1 MKGRWI
7 YAAAASLLGI
17 LTSFFHPAIAIV
29 IFLLTFFLLKRNI
42 LSSYNAAI
50 MIVIFLAF
58 IMRSEFASEHN
69 RTSLSG
75 NESEFEVTM
84 KESAKIDGDLLTVF
98 IELADKKEKLAAR
111 YKIKSEAEKK
121 TLTDNLGT
129 GMTCRVNGTL
139 QPPPTSTNPNS
150 FSYQEYLNHNSIF
163 WILEMEQLN
172 LSDCSYRKS
181 SLVLTILKIRET
193 GINYLLDHFPEQS
206 APLAIAL
213 IFGERNFIDQATIA
227 SYQKIGIIHLLA
239 ISGLHVG
246 MLAGMF
252 FLAGVRAGITR
263 EKMTSI
269 LLLVLPLYAILT
281 GAAPSVLRAV
291 FMMLVVLLAK
301 KLKAPIQ
308 LVDVISIVFIGY
320 LFISPYII
328 YNAGFQ
334 LSFAVALS
342 LILSA
347 PIILKRFSESYAAI
361 LAVSFVCQM
370 AAIPIL
376 LWHFYEVS
384 IISIIANLIFVP
396 LYSSIILPV
405 VLILFIFDLLTG
417 GKAVLLLNVFERL
430 ISFLNW
436 IAELLSAIPNSTL
449 VLGRPSL
456 IMLIVYLLLI
466 PAFFAGWERSKNKK
480 ALIRSGVLPIL
491 AMLIQYWSNVFTPAG
506 EITFIDVGQGDSIL
520 IKLPYGRGNYLIDAG
535 GTLMFDTEDWRMRSD
550 PYETG
555 KDTVV
560 PFLKS
565 KGISKIDK
573 FFLTH
578 GDMDHIGGASAVIR
592 EMRVKSVVFSQEAE
606 ISEAEKDLIVQAK
619 FKKSNIVFTKAGD
632 NWSKGDS
639 VFQVLSPF
647 GDRMGDVYTG
657 KNDSSIVL
665 FAKVGG
671 LNWLFTGDLEETGES
686 EFIKAY
692 PNLKIDVLKIAH
704 HGSKTSTTESFLAA
718 VKPRIAV
725 ISAGRNNRYGHPH
738 NDVMGRLKDINVH
751 VLRTDKQGAVNYV
764 FKGNSGTF
772 SVQLP

>member
-7 YAAAASLLGI
+7 YAAAASLLGN
-17 LTSFFHPAIAIV
+17 LTSLLHPAIAV
-29 IFLLTFFLLKRNI
+29 IFSLLALFLLKRNI
-42 LSSYNAAI
+42 LTKKTMTVLI
-50 MIVIFLAF
+50 MIYLAL
-58 IMRSEFASEHN
+58 IIRSELAAEYN
-69 RTSLSG
+69 RTSLTG
-75 NESEFEVTM
+75 NESDFEITLS
-84 KESAKIDGDLLTVF
+84 ESVKIDGDLLTVL
-98 IELADKKEKLAAR
+98 IELTDKKEKLAAR
-111 YKIKSEAEKK
+111 YKIKSEAEQKF
-121 TLTDNLGT
+121 LSDHLRI

-139 QPPPTSTNPNS
+139 QTPPTSTNPNS
-150 FSYQEYLNHNSIF
+150 FSYKDYLSHNRIF
-163 WILEMEQLN
+163 WILELEQLN
-172 LSDCSYRKS
+172 LSDCIYNKS
-181 SLVLTILKIRET
+181 RITLPILKMREMGT
-193 GINYLLDHFPEQS
+193 KHILEHFPEQA
-206 APLAIAL
+206 APLSIAL
-213 IFGERNFIDQATIA
+213 VFGDRNFIDEDIIA

-252 FLAGVRAGITR
+252 FLAGVRAGITT

-269 LLLVLPLYAILT
+269 LIMVLPVYAILT

-291 FMMLVVLLAK
+291 FMMLLVLLAK
-301 KLKAPIQ
+301 KLKATIQ
-308 LVDVISIVFIGY
+308 LADVISIVFAGY
-320 LFISPYII
+320 LFISPFII

-347 PIILKRFSESYAAI
+347 PAIFKKFTHPLAA
-361 LAVSFVCQM
+361 LLSVSLICQI

-396 LYSSIILPV
+396 LYSSIVLPV

-417 GKAVLLLNVFERL
+417 GRADFLLHVLEKMIV
-430 ISFLNW
+430 FLNW
-436 IAELLSAIPNSTL
+436 IAEMLSAIPNSTL
-449 VLGRPSL
+449 ILGRPSPL
-456 IMLIVYLLLI
+456 MLIIYLFLI

-480 ALIRSGVLPIL
+480 AIIKNGVLPIL
-491 AMLIQYWSNVFTPAG
+491 AIIIHYLSNVITPAG

-535 GTLMFDTEDWRMRSD
+535 GAPMFESEDWKMRSD

-555 KDTVV
+555 MDTVV

-565 KGISKIDK
+565 KGISEIDK

-578 GDMDHIGGASAVIR
+578 GDMDHIGGASAVLK
-592 EMRVKSVVFSQEAE
+592 EMKVKSVVFSQGSEF
-606 ISEAEKDLIVQAK
+606 SEAEKDLAVQAK
-619 FKKSNIVFTKAGD
+619 NSKSEIFFTKAGD
-632 NWSKGDS
+632 SWLIGDS

-647 GDRMGDVYTG
+647 GGEMGDGVG
-657 KNDSSIVL
+657 QNDGSIVL

-671 LNWLFTGDLEETGES
+671 LNWLFTGDLEEQGEGQL
-686 EFIKAY
+686 IKSY
-692 PNLKIDVLKIAH
+692 PKLKADVVKIAH
-704 HGSKTSTTESFLAA
+704 HGSKTSSTDLFLAG
-718 VKPRIAV
+718 VKPRIGV

-738 NDVMGRLKDINVH
+738 NDVMSRLNDYKVK
-751 VLRTDKQGAVNYV
+751 VLRTDKQGAITYF
-764 FKGNSGTF
+764 FKGDSGTF

>member
-7 YAAAASLLGI
+7 YAAAASLLGN
-17 LTSFFHPAIAIV
+17 LTSLHHPAIAI
-29 IFLLTFFLLKRNI
+29 IFSLLALFLVKRNI
-42 LSSYNAAI
+42 LAKKN
-50 MIVIFLAF
+50 MIFLLLIYLAF
-58 IMRSEFASEHN
+58 TIRSELAAEYN
-69 RTSLSG
+69 RTSLTG
-75 NESEFEVTM
+75 NESNFEITLS
-84 KESAKIDGDLLTVF
+84 ESVKIDGDLLTVHV
-98 IELADKKEKLAAR
+98 EMTEKKEKLAVR
-111 YKIKSEAEKK
+111 YKIKSETEQKF
-121 TLTDNLGT
+121 LSDYLRV

-139 QPPPTSTNPNS
+139 QTPPTSTNPNS
-150 FSYQEYLNHNSIF
+150 FSYKDFLNHNSIF
-163 WILEMEQLN
+163 WILELQQLN
-172 LSDCSYRKS
+172 LSDCTYHKS
-181 SLVLTILKIRET
+181 RISLPILKMREMGT
-193 GINYLLDHFPEQS
+193 NHILEHFPEQT
-206 APLAIAL
+206 APLSIAL
-213 IFGERNFIDQATIA
+213 VFGNRSFIDEDIID

-269 LLLVLPLYAILT
+269 LIMVLPVYAILT

-291 FMMLVVLLAK
+291 FMMLLVLVAK
-301 KLKAPIQ
+301 KLKIPVQ
-308 LVDVISIVFIGY
+308 LADIISIVFAGY
-320 LFISPYII
+320 LFISLFVI

-347 PIILKRFSESYAAI
+347 PAILKKFTHPLAA
-361 LAVSFVCQM
+361 LLSVSFICQI

-396 LYSSIILPV
+396 LYSSIVLPV
-405 VLILFIFDLLTG
+405 VLILFIFDLITG
-417 GKAVLLLNVFERL
+417 ERVDFLLYVLEKMIV
-430 ISFLNW
+430 FLNW
-436 IAELLSAIPNSTL
+436 IAEMLAAIPNSTL
-449 VLGRPSL
+449 ILGRPAPL
-456 IMLIVYLLLI
+456 MLIIYLFLI
-466 PAFFAGWERSKNKK
+466 PVFFAGWERSKNKK
-480 ALIRSGVLPIL
+480 AIIKNGVLPIL
-491 AMLIQYWSNVFTPAG
+491 AIVIHYFSNVFTPAG
-506 EITFIDVGQGDSIL
+506 EITFIDVGQGDSIV

-535 GTLMFDTEDWRMRSD
+535 GALMFQTEDWKMRSD

-578 GDMDHIGGASAVIR
+578 GDMDHIGGASAVLK
-592 EMRVKSVVFSQEAE
+592 EMKVKSVVFPQGAE
-606 ISEAEKDLIVQAK
+606 FSEAENNLIVQAANS
-619 FKKSNIVFTKAGD
+619 KSEILFTKAGD
-632 NWSKGDS
+632 SWLNGDS

-647 GDRMGDVYTG
+647 GGEMGDGVR
-657 KNDSSIVL
+657 KNDGSIVL

-671 LNWLFTGDLEETGES
+671 LNWLFTGDLEEQGEGQL
-686 EFIKAY
+686 IKSY
-692 PNLKIDVLKIAH
+692 PELKADVLKVGH
-704 HGSKTSTTESFLAA
+704 HGSKTSSTDLFLSR
-718 VKPRIAV
+718 VKPRIGV

-738 NDVMGRLKDINVH
+738 NVVMSRLNDYNVK
-751 VLRTDKQGAVNYV
+751 VLRTDRQGAITYF
-764 FKGNSGTF
+764 FKGDSGTF

>member
-7 YAAAASLLGI
+7 YAAAASLLGN
-17 LTSFFHPAIAIV
+17 LTSFFHPAIAI
-29 IFLLTFFLLKRNI
+29 IFFLLALFLIKRNI
-42 LSSYNAAI
+42 LTKKNMTI
-50 MIVIFLAF
+50 LILIFLA
-58 IMRSEFASEHN
+58 IIIRSELAAEYN
-69 RTSLSG
+69 RTRLTG
-75 NESEFEVTM
+75 NESHFEITLS
-84 KESAKIDGDLLTVF
+84 ESVKIDGDLLTVI
-98 IELADKKEKLAAR
+98 IELTEKKEKLAAR
-111 YKIKSEAEKK
+111 YKIKTEAEQKI
-121 TLTDNLGT
+121 LSDHLRI
-129 GMTCRVNGTL
+129 GMTCRVKGTL
-139 QPPPTSTNPNS
+139 QTPPTATNPNS
-150 FSYQEYLNHNSIF
+150 FSYKDYLNHNSIF
-163 WILEMEQLN
+163 WILELEQLN
-172 LSDCSYRKS
+172 LSDCTFNKS
-181 SLVLTILKIRET
+181 RITLPILKMREMGT
-193 GINYLLDHFPEQS
+193 NHIIDHFPEQT

-213 IFGERNFIDQATIA
+213 VFGDRNFIEEDTIA

-252 FLAGVRAGITR
+252 FLAGIRAGITR

-269 LLLVLPLYAILT
+269 LILVLPVYALLT

-291 FMMLVVLLAK
+291 FMMLLALLAK

-308 LVDVISIVFIGY
+308 LADVISIVFAGY
-320 LFISPYII
+320 LFISPFII

-347 PIILKRFSESYAAI
+347 PAILKKFTHPLAAI
-361 LAVSFVCQM
+361 LSVSFICQI

-376 LWHFYEVS
+376 LWHFYEIS

-396 LYSSIILPV
+396 LYSFIVLPV

-417 GKAVLLLNVFERL
+417 GRADFLLNVFEKM
-430 ISFLNW
+430 IVFLNW
-436 IAELLSAIPNSTL
+436 IAEMLSAIPNSTL
-449 VLGRPSL
+449 ILGRPSL
-456 IMLIVYLLLI
+456 MMLIIYILLI

-480 ALIRSGVLPIL
+480 AIIKNGVLPIL
-491 AMLIQYWSNVFTPAG
+491 AILIHYLTNVLTPAG

-520 IKLPYGRGNYLIDAG
+520 IKLPFGRGNYLIDSG
-535 GTLMFDTEDWRMRSD
+535 GALMFETEDWKMRSD

-565 KGISKIDK
+565 KGISKLDK

-578 GDMDHIGGASAVIR
+578 GDMDHIGGASAVLK
-592 EMRVKSVVFSQEAE
+592 EMKVKSVVFPQGADF
-606 ISEAEKDLIVQAK
+606 SEAEKDLIVQAK
-619 FKKSNIVFTKAGD
+619 NNNSEIVFTKAGD
-632 NWSKGDS
+632 SWLIGDS

-647 GDRMGDVYTG
+647 GGEMGDDVG
-657 KNDSSIVL
+657 KNDGSIVL

-671 LNWLFTGDLEETGES
+671 LNWLFTGDLEEQGEGQL
-686 EFIKAY
+686 IKSY
-692 PNLKIDVLKIAH
+692 PDLKADVLKIAH
-704 HGSKTSTTESFLAA
+704 HGSKTSSTDLFLAGM
-718 VKPRIAV
+718 KPRIGV

-738 NDVMGRLKDINVH
+738 NVVMNRLNDYNVK
-751 VLRTDKQGAVNYV
+751 VLRTDKQGAVTYF
-764 FKGNSGTF
+764 FKGDSGTF

>member
-7 YAAAASLLGI
+7 YAAAASLLGN
-17 LTSFFHPAIAIV
+17 LTSLLHPAIAV
-29 IFLLTFFLLKRNI
+29 IFSLLALFLLKRNI
-42 LSSYNAAI
+42 LTKQNMTILILIYLSLI
-50 MIVIFLAF
+50 I
-58 IMRSEFASEHN
+58 RSELAAEYH
-69 RTSLSG
+69 RTSLTG
-75 NESEFEVTM
+75 NEGDFEITLSESV
-84 KESAKIDGDLLTVF
+84 KIDGDLLTVL
-98 IELADKKEKLAAR
+98 IELTEKKEKLAAR
-111 YKIKSEAEKK
+111 YKIKSEAEQKI
-121 TLTDNLGT
+121 LSDHLRI

-139 QPPPTSTNPNS
+139 QTPPTSTNPNS
-150 FSYQEYLNHNSIF
+150 FSYKDYLNHNSIF
-163 WILEMEQLN
+163 WILELEQLN
-172 LSDCSYRKS
+172 LSDCTYNKS
-181 SLVLTILKIRET
+181 RITLPILKMREMGT
-193 GINYLLDHFPEQS
+193 KHILEHFPEQT
-206 APLAIAL
+206 APLSIAL
-213 IFGERNFIDQATIA
+213 VFGDRSFIDENIVA

-269 LLLVLPLYAILT
+269 LIMVLPVYAILT

-291 FMMLVVLLAK
+291 FMMLLVLLAK

-308 LVDVISIVFIGY
+308 LADVISIVFAGY
-320 LFISPYII
+320 LFISPFII

-347 PIILKRFSESYAAI
+347 PAILKKFTHPLAA
-361 LAVSFVCQM
+361 LLSVSLICQI

-396 LYSSIILPV
+396 LYSSIVLPV

-417 GKAVLLLNVFERL
+417 GRADSLLHVLEKM
-430 ISFLNW
+430 IIFLNW
-436 IAELLSAIPNSTL
+436 IAEMLSAIPNSTL
-449 VLGRPSL
+449 ILGRPSPL
-456 IMLIVYLLLI
+456 MLIIYLLLI

-480 ALIRSGVLPIL
+480 AIIKNGVLPVL
-491 AMLIQYWSNVFTPAG
+491 AIVIHYFVNVFTPAG

-535 GTLMFDTEDWRMRSD
+535 GAPMFETEEWKMRSD

-573 FFLTH
+573 LFLTH
-578 GDMDHIGGASAVIR
+578 GDMDHIGGASAVLK
-592 EMRVKSVVFSQEAE
+592 EMKVKSVVFPQGAE
-606 ISEAEKDLIVQAK
+606 FSEAEKDLVVQAK
-619 FKKSNIVFTKAGD
+619 NNKSEIFFTKAGD
-632 NWSKGDS
+632 SWLIGDS
-639 VFQVLSPF
+639 VFRVLSPF
-647 GDRMGDVYTG
+647 GGEMGDGVG
-657 KNDSSIVL
+657 KNDGSIVL

-671 LNWLFTGDLEETGES
+671 LNWLFTGDLEEQGEGQL
-686 EFIKAY
+686 IKSY
-692 PNLKIDVLKIAH
+692 PKLRADVLKTAH
-704 HGSKTSTTESFLAA
+704 HGSRTSSTDLFLAGL
-718 VKPRIAV
+718 KPRIGV

-738 NDVMGRLKDINVH
+738 NDVMRRMNDYNVK
-751 VLRTDKQGAVNYV
+751 VLRTDKQGAITYF
-764 FKGNSGTF
+764 FKGDSGTF

>member
-7 YAAAASLLGI
+7 YAAAASLLGN
-17 LTSFFHPAIAIV
+17 LTSFFHPAIAV
-29 IFLLTFFLLKRNI
+29 IFFLLALFLLKRNI
-42 LSSYNAAI
+42 LAKKSAGILI
-50 MIVIFLAF
+50 MIYLALF
-58 IMRSEFASEHN
+58 MRCELAAEHN
-69 RTSLSG
+69 RTSLDG
-75 NESEFEVTM
+75 NESEFEITM
-84 KESAKIDGDLLTVF
+84 KESAKIDGDLLTVI

-111 YKIKSEAEKK
+111 YKIKTETEKK
-121 TLTDNLGT
+121 VLADHLGT
-129 GMTCRVNGTL
+129 GMTCRVTGTL
-139 QPPPTSTNPNS
+139 QTPSTSTNPNS
-150 FSYQEYLNHNSIF
+150 FSYQKYLNHNSIF
-163 WILEMEQLN
+163 WILELEQLN
-172 LSDCSYRKS
+172 LPDCSYRKS
-181 SLVLTILKIRET
+181 SPTLTILKIRET
-193 GINYLLDHFPEQS
+193 GIQYILDHFPEQT

-213 IFGERNFIDQATIA
+213 VFGDRDFIDQDTIA

-252 FLAGVRAGITR
+252 FLAGIRAGITR

-269 LLLVLPLYAILT
+269 LLLVLPLYAVLT

-291 FMMLVVLLAK
+291 FMMLLVLLAK
-301 KLKAPIQ
+301 KLKVPIQ
-308 LVDVISIVFIGY
+308 LTDVISIVFIGY

-347 PIILKRFSESYAAI
+347 PIILKRFSVSYAAI

-384 IISIIANLIFVP
+384 YISIIANLIFVP

-405 VLILFIFDLLTG
+405 VLILFIFDLLSWG
-417 GKAVLLLNVFERL
+417 NANFLLNGFEKL
-430 ISFLNW
+430 ICFLNW
-436 IAELLSAIPNSTL
+436 IAEVLSAIPNSTL

-480 ALIRSGVLPIL
+480 VLIKSGVLPIL
-491 AMLIQYWSNVFTPAG
+491 AILIHYLTNVFTPAG

-535 GTLMFDTEDWRMRSD
+535 GTLMFDTEDWRMRRD
-550 PYETG
+550 PYDTG

-592 EMRVKSVVFSQEAE
+592 EMRVKSVVFSQGAE
-606 ISEAEKDLIVQAK
+606 ISEAEKELIVQAK
-619 FKKSNIVFTKAGD
+619 LTKSDIVFTKAGD
-632 NWSKGDS
+632 SWSKGDYA
-639 VFQVLSPF
+639 FQVLSPF
-647 GDRMGDVYTG
+647 GDQLGGVYTG
-657 KNDSSIVL
+657 KNDGSIVL

-671 LNWLFTGDLEETGES
+671 LNWLFTGDLEEKGES
-686 EFIKAY
+686 QLIRSY

-704 HGSKTSTTESFLAA
+704 HGSKTSTTDSFLSA

-738 NDVMGRLKDINVH
+738 NDVMGRLRDYNVQ
-751 VLRTDKQGAVNYV
+751 VLRTDKQGAVTYV

>member
-7 YAAAASLLGI
+7 YAAAASLLGN
-17 LTSFFHPAIAIV
+17 LTSLLHPAIAI
-29 IFLLTFFLLKRNI
+29 IFSLLALFLLKRNI
-42 LSSYNAAI
+42 LTKNNMTILILIY
-50 MIVIFLAF
+50 IVLI
-58 IMRSEFASEHN
+58 IRSELAADYN
-69 RTSLSG
+69 RTSLTG
-75 NESEFEVTM
+75 NEGEFEITLS
-84 KESAKIDGDLLTVF
+84 ESVKIDGDLLTVL
-98 IELADKKEKLAAR
+98 IELTGKKEKLAAS
-111 YKIKSEAEKK
+111 YKIKSEAEQKI
-121 TLTDNLGT
+121 LSDHLRI

-139 QPPPTSTNPNS
+139 QNPPTSTNPNS
-150 FSYQEYLNHNSIF
+150 FSYKDYLNHNSIF
-163 WILEMEQLN
+163 WILELEQLN
-172 LSDCSYRKS
+172 LSDCTCNKS
-181 SLVLTILKIRET
+181 RITLPILKMREMGT
-193 GINYLLDHFPEQS
+193 NHILEHFPEQT

-213 IFGERNFIDQATIA
+213 VFGDRNFVDEDTIA

-252 FLAGVRAGITR
+252 FLAGIRAGITR
-263 EKMTSI
+263 ENMTSI
-269 LLLVLPLYAILT
+269 LIMVLPVYAILT

-291 FMMLVVLLAK
+291 FMMLLVLLAK

-308 LVDVISIVFIGY
+308 LADVISIVFAGY
-320 LFISPYII
+320 LFISPFII

-347 PIILKRFSESYAAI
+347 PAIFKKFTHPFAAL
-361 LAVSFVCQM
+361 LAVSFICQM

-384 IISIIANLIFVP
+384 IISIIANLVFVP
-396 LYSSIILPV
+396 LFSSIVLPV
-405 VLILFIFDLLTG
+405 VLILFFIDLLTG
-417 GKAVLLLNVFERL
+417 GRADFLLHVFEKM
-430 ISFLNW
+430 IIFLNW
-436 IAELLSAIPNSTL
+436 IAEMLSAIPNSTL
-449 VLGRPSL
+449 ILGRPSVL
-456 IMLIVYLLLI
+456 MLIIYLLLI

-480 ALIRSGVLPIL
+480 AIIKNGVLPIL
-491 AMLIQYWSNVFTPAG
+491 AIVFHYLSNVFTPAG

-535 GTLMFDTEDWRMRSD
+535 GALMVETEDWKMRSD

-578 GDMDHIGGASAVIR
+578 GDMDHIGGASAVLR
-592 EMRVKSVVFSQEAE
+592 EMKVKSVVFPQGAKF
-606 ISEAEKDLIVQAK
+606 SEAEKDLIVQAK
-619 FKKSNIVFTKAGD
+619 NNKSEIVFTKAGD
-632 NWSKGDS
+632 SWLIGDS

-647 GDRMGDVYTG
+647 GGEMGDG
-657 KNDSSIVL
+657 EEKNDGSIVL

-671 LNWLFTGDLEETGES
+671 LNWLFTGDLEEHGEGQL
-686 EFIKAY
+686 IKSY
-692 PNLKIDVLKIAH
+692 PKLKADVLKIGH
-704 HGSKTSTTESFLAA
+704 HGSKTSSTELFLAG
-718 VKPRIAV
+718 VKPRIGV

-738 NDVMGRLKDINVH
+738 NDVMSRLNDYNVK
-751 VLRTDKQGAVNYV
+751 VLRTDKQGAVTYF
-764 FKGNSGTF
+764 FKEDSGTF